1 MKTKTNSELA
11 DSFRESQT
19 INPIDSA
26 PGKPMANK
34 LLKKYSFIN
43 LSKLII
49 NYKIHKSF
57 LFQIFY
63 LH

>member
-11 DSFRESQT
+11 DSFTESQT

-34 LLKKYSFIN
+34 LL
-43 LSKLII
+43 
-49 NYKIHKSF
+49 
-57 LFQIFY
+57 
-63 LH
+63 